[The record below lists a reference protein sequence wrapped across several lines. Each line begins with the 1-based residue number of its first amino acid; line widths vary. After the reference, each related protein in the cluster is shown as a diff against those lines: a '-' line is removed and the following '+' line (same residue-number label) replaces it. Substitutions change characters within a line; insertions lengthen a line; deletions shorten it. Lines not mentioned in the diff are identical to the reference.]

1 VLSAFVWVM
10 MGIAIWHAAVL
21 APDRF
26 YGGIIGAFIAAVAG
40 AMVTGYLL
48 PAPGFP
54 PHNPPGVGEALWPVP
69 GSLIALV
76 ASYWYGAWRERAET
90 VGETPSRR

>member
-26 YGGIIGAFIAAVAG
+26 YGGIIGAFLAAVTGAVIAG
-40 AMVTGYLL
+40 FLL
-48 PAPGFP
+48 PAPGLP
-54 PHNPPGVGEALWPVP
+54 ARNPPGLGEALWPIP

-76 ASYWYGAWRERAET
+76 ASYRYGAWRERVEADA
-90 VGETPSRR
+90 G